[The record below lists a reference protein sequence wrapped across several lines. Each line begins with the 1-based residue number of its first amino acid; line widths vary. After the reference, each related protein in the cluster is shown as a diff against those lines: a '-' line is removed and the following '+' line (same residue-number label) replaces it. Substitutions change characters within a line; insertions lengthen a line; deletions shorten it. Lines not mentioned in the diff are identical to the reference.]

1 MSANKITKQDVKMGR
16 IHRCG
21 NCETKC
27 DDTHKTMRFIR
38 SWGQRTHQEYRY
50 FCCEDCEKYYVR
62 EGTRPILEKHLAF
75 YNGAI
80 PKATETLSN
89 ALKCGE
95 KIPCLFQTLRHWKH
109 MKRATE
115 MLLSQEH
122 TYSEV
127 AVAFHKA
134 RDVAF
139 ELSEAVQDEKNEKY
153 ILLEYKIVIDDATL
167 CEDMTKWES
176 LSAWF

>member
-62 EGTRPILEKHLAF
+62 EGQRAIFKKHLAL
-75 YNGAI
+75 YKEAI
-80 PKATETLSN
+80 PILMETLSN

-95 KIPCLFQTLRHWKH
+95 KTPCLFETIRHWKL

-134 RDVAF
+134 RDVALA
-139 ELSEAVQDEKNEKY
+139 LSEAVQDDKNENY
-153 ILLEYKIVIDDATL
+153 HLLTYKDVIDDATL

>member
-1 MSANKITKQDVKMGR
+1 MGR

-38 SWGQRTHQEYRY
+38 SWGQRTHQEYLY

-62 EGTRPILEKHLAF
+62 EGHRQVFEKNLAF

-80 PKATETLSN
+80 PIMMETLSN
-89 ALKCGE
+89 ALKRGE
-95 KIPCLFQTLRHWKH
+95 KIPCYFETIRHFKN

-122 TYSEV
+122 TYAEV
-127 AVAFHKA
+127 ADAFRNA
-134 RDVAF
+134 RDVALA
-139 ELSEAVQDEKNEKY
+139 LSEAVQDEKNKDY
-153 ILLEYKIVIDDATL
+153 HLLTYKDVIDDSTL
-167 CEDMTKWES
+167 CDDMTKWES